1 MNSAFHYF
9 YNDII
14 IMKYLS
20 LVLVLF
26 LTFSELNA
34 QIVKTDAKVLKLK
47 APETFTAEFITTKG
61 NFTVEVYRS
70 WSPLGA
76 DRFYQL
82 IRTGYYNNTV
92 IFRVVKD
99 YLVQFG
105 VSEEKTK
112 NIFWQGKNLK
122 DEPVIASNTDSTI
135 CFSRGAPNTRK
146 TSVFINLRNN
156 LTYDTLKSAGV
167 KGFVPFAKVIYGM
180 DIVRQFFSEYGNN
193 TMKAADSVYFKG
205 NAYLLKRFPGLD
217 MIKEAKILK
226 E

>member
-1 MNSAFHYF
+1 MTYRV
-9 YNDII
+9 
-14 IMKYLS
+14 
-20 LVLVLF
+20 VLLLF
-26 LTFSELNA
+26 ITFCSSIPA
-34 QIVKTDAKVLKLK
+34 KSQVVKTDPSLLKLK
-47 APETFTAEFITTKG
+47 APATFKAEFITTKG

-82 IRTGYYNNTV
+82 VKSGYYNNTI

-105 VSEEKTK
+105 VSPDKQK

-122 DEPVIASNTDSTI
+122 DEPVIGSNTDSTI

-146 TSVFINLRNN
+146 ASIFINLRNN
-156 LTYDTLKSAGV
+156 LSYDTLNSSGV
-167 KGFVPFAKVIYGM
+167 KGFVPFAKIISGM
-180 DIVRQFFSEYGNN
+180 DVIRSFYAGYGND
-193 TMKAADSVYFKG
+193 TMKAADTIYFKG
-205 NAYLLKRFPGLD
+205 NAWMMKRFPGLD
-217 MIKEAKILK
+217 VIKEAKIA

>member
-1 MNSAFHYF
+1 MLKF
-9 YNDII
+9 I
-14 IMKYLS
+14 
-20 LVLVLF
+20 LF
-26 LTFSELNA
+26 LFLSFTFLLQEGDA
-34 QIVKTDAKVLKLK
+34 QILKTDASVLKLK
-47 APETFTAEFITTKG
+47 APDSFKAEFVTSKG
-61 NFTVEVYRS
+61 NFTVEVYRN

-82 IRTGYYNNTV
+82 IRTGYYNNTI

-105 VSEEKTK
+105 VSEDKSK

-122 DEPVIASNTDSTI
+122 DELVVGSNTDSTI

-156 LTYDTLKSAGV
+156 LTYDTMTAASV
-167 KGFVPFAKVIYGM
+167 KGFVPFAKVISGM
-180 DIVRQFFSEYGNN
+180 DIVRLFFSDYGNE
-193 TMKAADSVYFKG
+193 TMKYADSVYFKG
-205 NAYLLKRFPGLD
+205 NSYLRKKFPQLD
-217 MIKEAKILK
+217 MIIEAKILK

>member
-1 MNSAFHYF
+1 
-9 YNDII
+9 
-14 IMKYLS
+14 
-20 LVLVLF
+20 LF
-26 LTFSELNA
+26 LPVSSFKGFS
-34 QIVKTDAKVLKLK
+34 QILKTDISVLKLK
-47 APETFTAEFITTKG
+47 APETFRAEFVTTKG
-61 NFTVEVYRS
+61 DFTVEVYRN

-82 IRTGYYNNTV
+82 IKTGYYNNTL

-105 VSEEKTK
+105 VSEDKAK

-122 DEPVIASNTDSTI
+122 DEPIVGSNTDSTL

-156 LTYDTLKSAGV
+156 LTYDTLNAAGV
-167 KGFVPFAKVIYGM
+167 KGFVPFAKVISGM
-180 DIVRQFFSEYGNN
+180 DAVRQFFSDYGNE
-193 TMKAADSVYFKG
+193 TMKFADSVYFKG
-205 NAYLLKRFPGLD
+205 NAYLKKKFPELD
-217 MIKEAKILK
+217 LIKEARILK